1 MDYNEY
7 KQRLQSLVDVG
18 VKPEEQVAIITE
30 LLSFT
35 DSQENRMRE
44 LEQSC
49 NKLRKEYVDLA
60 LNNKRTHEIEEAK
73 ISQPQTKNLS
83 ELIKYYK

>member
-1 MDYNEY
+1 MDFNEY
-7 KQRLQSLVDVG
+7 KQKLQSLVDEG
-18 VKPEEQVAIITE
+18 VKPEEQIAIIND

-35 DSQENRMRE
+35 DTQENRVRE

-73 ISQPQTKNLS
+73 NSQPQTKNLS